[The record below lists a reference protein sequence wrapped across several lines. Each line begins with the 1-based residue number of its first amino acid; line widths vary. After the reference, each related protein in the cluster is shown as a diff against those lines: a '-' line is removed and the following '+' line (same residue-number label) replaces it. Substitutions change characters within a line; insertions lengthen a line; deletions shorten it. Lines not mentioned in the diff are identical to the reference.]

1 MRHSSL
7 CQSPFVPN
15 SKGGPY
21 KANVLWWLEMCAL
34 KTSANPG
41 SVPYYVTLGEFY
53 DLFVL

>member
-1 MRHSSL
+1 M
-7 CQSPFVPN
+7 PN